1 MEQTTKFTADCG
13 VSVRKG
19 YPSLSRL
26 IRKTYI
32 DLGTISAIAVV
43 VYNAW
48 SGQQNLQSSLNF
60 EDGIGVI
67 SLSIFYA
74 ASIASSLYAPLM
86 VDKLGPKKSI
96 LISVSA
102 ALLYYAAN
110 FYPTMYTLGMAALL
124 YGLVSTPFFTC
135 LGYIITTAALDNAIL
150 TGRDGDVVISRFNGI
165 YWSLFKTTHITG
177 NMISWLVLSQAKHKV
192 DNGTY
197 FAETR
202 NESADGFSV
211 CSVRSCPDTW
221 ETAHLHSETNSPR
234 PEKSLVY
241 TLLGIYL
248 ALVVTGILIT
258 VVALKEPNRKQNDK
272 ADDTKQMMFA
282 TVILWRDYKMA
293 LLLPLFVFNGVQMA
307 FLYAEFTKA
316 FVACELGIEWVG
328 YTMMCYG
335 VTSAISP
342 WVFGHLHKWIGFP
355 INYTAAG
362 IINMALFIQ
371 MLVYPVSK
379 EHLGYFFFI
388 PGIWGVLNGMWQS
401 RTLALLG
408 IHFSHN
414 QRPAFA
420 NYHLWQGVGFT
431 VSFAYGNLL
440 CVATKIYICMTMLV
454 LSLLLYYVV
463 EIKTRLEKKK
473 EKSGQVI
480 SDEKQ
485 NGNIPE
491 AEKLSPNGIRE
502 DDVKKLALSST
513 SLPNELSI
521 PFTQSDL
528 YLYATDVNFLAAS
541 TGSMIARWDSMSR
554 DQFRSV
560 VKAKSK
566 DSVHA

>member
-1 MEQTTKFTADCG
+1 MIPGALLFG
-13 VSVRKG
+13 
-19 YPSLSRL
+19 
-26 IRKTYI
+26 I
-32 DLGTISAIAVV
+32 LGTPI
-43 VYNAW
+43 
-48 SGQQNLQSSLNF
+48 
-60 EDGIGVI
+60 
-67 SLSIFYA
+67 YA
-74 ASIASSLYAPLM
+74 AQ
-86 VDKLGPKKSI
+86 
-96 LISVSA
+96 
-102 ALLYYAAN
+102 
-110 FYPTMYTLGMAALL
+110 
-124 YGLVSTPFFTC
+124 
-135 LGYIITTAALDNAIL
+135 GYIVTTAAIQNAAL
-150 TGRDGDVVISRFNGI
+150 TGRNEDEVISTFNGVF
-165 YWSLFKTTHITG
+165 WSCFYTTQVSG
-177 NMISWLVLSQAKHKV
+177 NLLSTLVLQESEHNRNSERNSSLG
-192 DNGTY
+192 NGSVGLGDRFFNRTQ
-197 FAETR
+197 TQ
-202 NESADGFSV
+202 SV
-211 CSVRSCPDTW
+211 CSVHSCPDNW
-221 ETAHLHSETNSPR
+221 VMGHIHSETQSPR
-234 PEKSLVY
+234 PEDHLVY
-241 TLLGIYL
+241 ILVGTYLG
-248 ALVVTGILIT
+248 LVVIGMCIT
-258 VVALKEPNRKQNDK
+258 AFALKEQEVEHDVK
-272 ADDTKQMMFA
+272 A
-282 TVILWRDYKMA
+282 TVHETKE
-293 LLLPLFVFNGVQMA
+293 LLLATFTLMKDPNLFLMIPLYVFNGFHMI
-307 FLYAEFTKA
+307 FLFSEFTKA